1 MKCLVHVLGW
11 IALLTVKKFR
21 NGILLANGFATPK
34 LEFLLEIDGNSIST
48 SREHLCAIEKKLGG
62 GSLGGRARCWGNDH
76 IDGRTDPPQD
86 VSLCFDSKYSIKFK
100 VDRIHSNCDGFIFLM
115 WASH

>member
-1 MKCLVHVLGW
+1 MKCLGHVLGW
-11 IALLTVKKFR
+11 IALLTGNVFR

-62 GSLGGRARCWGNDH
+62 ASLGGRARCWGNDH

-86 VSLCFDSKYSIKFK
+86 VSLCFDSNIFCKIQSRSNSFK
-100 VDRIHSNCDGFIFLM
+100 L
-115 WASH
+115 